1 MSTNYPEKLDSAL
14 IRPGRVDLQV
24 EFTLATHDQI
34 RDIFTRMY
42 TVQGE
47 EAKNRPVQSTE
58 VKVAKVEVKKKGHT
72 ARKSVDDVLKLLG
85 QGAAPSRVSTSPEKL
100 AVMAV
105 EFADQLLAGT
115 FSPAEVQGYLL
126 KKKTDPY
133 GAGKESA
140 SWKDA
145 VLEARKKGKKV
156 VST

>member
-1 MSTNYPEKLDSAL
+1 LISLSGLLNIIDGAASHEGRVLIMSTNYPEKLGSAL

-85 QGAAPSRVSTSPEKL
+85 QGAAPS
-100 AVMAV
+100 
-105 EFADQLLAGT
+105 
-115 FSPAEVQGYLL
+115 
-126 KKKTDPY
+126 
-133 GAGKESA
+133 
-140 SWKDA
+140 
-145 VLEARKKGKKV
+145 
-156 VST
+156 